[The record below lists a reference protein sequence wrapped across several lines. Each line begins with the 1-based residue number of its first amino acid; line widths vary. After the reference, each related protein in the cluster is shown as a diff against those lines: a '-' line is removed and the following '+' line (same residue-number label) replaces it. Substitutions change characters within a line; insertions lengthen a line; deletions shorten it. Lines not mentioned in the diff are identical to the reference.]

1 MLEIAEEILSKNRVL
16 NIELLYNV
24 AKRRLKI
31 PRQGLLRIIQVH
43 LNKRVLFEGSKFTKD
58 TLLSNS
64 HREIIY
70 DFIKTNLGAHFSL
83 IRKNIFTDERSKI
96 GGTGQLI
103 WHLEMLLKFNYIKKV
118 KVQKYTVFIPFE
130 LDEDLGILNFLLR
143 ESINRKIVKLLIE
156 QDAIEKSEIHKHLNE
171 KRESVYYHVK
181 KLIEND
187 IIRYLDEKNKDLLV
201 NPDKR
206 KRITEILKTPSY
218 LNYKNKKQLNHIEIK
233 Q

>member
-31 PRQGLLRIIQVH
+31 PRQGLLSIIQFL
-43 LNKRVLFEGSKFTKD
+43 LNKRVLFEGSKFTKE